1 MYPDPPPPVVG
12 ISPPSGLRALSP
24 VNFFHLPFRSH
35 GRGGGRGWQMRGGE
49 RQGGG
54 PPLRKPRPTAHPRAA
69 QLLLRASGH
78 SHWQAGQQAAICG
91 RGDTYVRSRV
101 PSRARAL
108 VLADAPLPPFSGPS
122 DKGDTPGLLRR
133 APLPPLFP
141 PSACTLRGGARWG
154 ARARAPYACRGRR
167 PRAGRRPPPPPH
179 QHAHWWGA
187 PTARAVPGQLARGPL
202 RRRLRP
208 ARWRGAVPPLSP
220 RCGGRGKRRPWG
232 VKGRPTSPAAAV
244 AAYPSHRCSPP
255 TCDSTSLYSP
265 APPFAVA
272 SPPPRLASLCPGRCC
287 GACHESGHSYRH
299 GRYCVDDWR
308 RRRRRL
314 WWWW

>member
-167 PRAGRRPPPPPH
+167 PRAGRRPPPPP
-179 QHAHWWGA
+179 
-187 PTARAVPGQLARGPL
+187 PPARALVGGTDSARCA
-202 RRRLRP
+202 RP
-208 ARWRGAVPPLSP
+208 AGARPVAQTLTAGPVARRCPTVVATVWGPGEAPAVGRQGTSDLSRR
-220 RCGGRGKRRPWG
+220 RCGGVPL
-232 VKGRPTSPAAAV
+232 PPLF
-244 AAYPSHRCSPP
+244 PSHMRFHLPLLP
-255 TCDSTSLYSP
+255 R
-265 APPFAVA
+265 PPFCCCI
-272 SPPPRLASLCPGRCC
+272 PPPPSCIPVPRSVLRGVP
-287 GACHESGHSYRH
+287 
-299 GRYCVDDWR
+299 
-308 RRRRRL
+308 
-314 WWWW
+314 